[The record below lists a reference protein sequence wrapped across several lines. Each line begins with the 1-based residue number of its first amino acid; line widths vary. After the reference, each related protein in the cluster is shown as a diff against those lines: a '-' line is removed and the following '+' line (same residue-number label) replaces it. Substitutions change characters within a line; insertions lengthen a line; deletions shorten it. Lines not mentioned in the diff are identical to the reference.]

1 MLKKKQQTGP
11 VKEVT
16 NLGAY
21 ANKIKDE
28 RNGICS
34 DSIIMSS
41 V

>member
-1 MLKKKQQTGP
+1 MRCLKKLDP
-11 VKEVT
+11 VKEVI

-28 RNGICS
+28 RNGICN